1 MTAPFTTS
9 QGLWLQSRGDGQ
21 GSTVWS
27 QISDYDNDTYSV
39 SGALAV
45 PSGATNY
52 LPPFFK
58 VFPSNVTYTL
68 IGIEAMVRSGSCT
81 ISIDQNGSAVSGL
94 SAVSVT
100 TSATTTN
107 ATSPASVTSGDYFSP
122 VITAVSLADGLSLT
136 FIFGKTL

>member
-1 MTAPFTTS
+1 MSAPFTTS

>member
-1 MTAPFTTS
+1 MSAPFTTTAGLFLQSLGDS
-9 QGLWLQSRGDGQ
+9 QGS
-21 GSTVWS
+21 SVWGT
-27 QISDYDNDTYSV
+27 IDTYDNDTYSV
-39 SGALAV
+39 SGTLAV

>member
-1 MTAPFTTS
+1 
-9 QGLWLQSRGDGQ
+9 
-21 GSTVWS
+21 VWS